1 MPDAHCGA
9 LPYGGRAAK
18 GVDVRFNTH
27 KITAVTREADGAVKR
42 GGRSLHRDEGR
53 VVTSL
58 LPSASSPAAASAR
71 HQRIRRGRAQRACCP
86 GVRLVKSS
94 PRTGP
99 SPAIWWASC
108 KVRLCQLRPSSS
120 QLSHKDLRDASGEPK
135 SVSSTGV
142 SPDND
147 CGQRSSSAS
156 LLPQVL
162 LPQAVRRAPD
172 SVWLRSPMDLLPH
185 GGERARG
192 ERESSCLKGFI
203 TKPDGATA

>member
-1 MPDAHCGA
+1 M
-9 LPYGGRAAK
+9 
-18 GVDVRFNTH
+18 
-27 KITAVTREADGAVKR
+27 KR
-42 GGRSLHRDEGR
+42 GGRRSLHRDEGR

-86 GVRLVKSS
+86 GVGLVKSS

-108 KVRLCQLRPSSS
+108 KMRLCQLRSSSS
-120 QLSHKDLRDASGEPK
+120 QLSHKDLRDASGEPE

-172 SVWLRSPMDLLPH
+172 SCGCAHRWTCSHAEESVQGMLQIQCCSKNRDKKLRT
-185 GGERARG
+185 
-192 ERESSCLKGFI
+192 F
-203 TKPDGATA
+203 

>member
-1 MPDAHCGA
+1 MTPPSFRRHHLQLLRRRDIRGSGVVERNEHAVQVSGWSSPHPALGQA

-18 GVDVRFNTH
+18 CVF
-27 KITAVTREADGAVKR
+27 
-42 GGRSLHRDEGR
+42 
-53 VVTSL
+53 
-58 LPSASSPAAASAR
+58 
-71 HQRIRRGRAQRACCP
+71 
-86 GVRLVKSS
+86 
-94 PRTGP
+94 
-99 SPAIWWASC
+99 
-108 KVRLCQLRPSSS
+108 LCQLRSSSS
-120 QLSHKDLRDASGEPK
+120 QLSHKDLRDASGEPE

-147 CGQRSSSAS
+147 CGQRSPSTS

-172 SVWLRSPMDLLPH
+172 SVWLRSPMDLLPR

-203 TKPDGATA
+203 TKPDGAPA